1 MLVANKEKT
10 YLLSGTGDVIEP
22 EHGVIA
28 IGSGGNFAHAAA
40 MALVENTELDAK
52 TIVEKSLHIA
62 ADICV
67 FTNHNQVIET
77 LSSVDSAQ
85 EL

>member
-1 MLVANKEKT
+1 MLVANREKT

-40 MALVENTELDAK
+40 MALVANTELDAK

-77 LSSVDSAQ
+77 LDTLESA
-85 EL
+85 